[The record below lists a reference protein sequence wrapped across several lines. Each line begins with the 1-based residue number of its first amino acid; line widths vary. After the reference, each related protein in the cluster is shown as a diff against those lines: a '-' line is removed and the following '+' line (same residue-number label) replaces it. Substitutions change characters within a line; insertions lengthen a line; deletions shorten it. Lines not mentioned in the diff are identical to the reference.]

1 MIKLTTFIKAYKI
14 ILSNISDKVSKWGK
28 VYLDSVDFDNS
39 ENVIF
44 TFISSSVREVGVMGI
59 SAGLNIELIENIK
72 GGLDNITISKE
83 YINTGA
89 EINEAGRMLIVLDNL
104 FQTLTNMGP
113 DFWEDTKIKS
123 IEFDFDKGLA
133 IFETDLFKAP
143 ISTDGRLVLI
153 GN

>member
-14 ILSNISDKVSKWGK
+14 VLSNISDKVSKWDK

-44 TFISSSVREVGVMGI
+44 TFTSSSVREVGVMGI
-59 SAGLNIELIENIK
+59 SAGLNIELVEKIK
-72 GGLDNITISKE
+72 GGLEKITISKE

-89 EINEAGRMLIVLDNL
+89 EINEVGRMLIVLDNL

-113 DFWEDTKIKS
+113 DFWEDAKIKS
-123 IEFDFDKGLA
+123 IDFDFDKGLA
-133 IFETDLFKAP
+133 IFETDIFKAP